1 MQQEQKKS
9 EPQTESRNLHH
20 EDLALKTAAQY
31 FGEELMPLLGITGK
45 AKYVA
50 PTELIKLEARQMY
63 QDSTM
68 YRQIIPGSIWNLKV
82 IPSQQRISDA
92 SGNTKQPPAV
102 PIMSR
107 SSPMLSALPR
117 SESR

>member
-63 QDSTM
+63 
-68 YRQIIPGSIWNLKV
+68 RQIIPGSIWNLKV

-102 PIMSR
+102 PIKSR
-107 SSPMLSALPR
+107 SSPMLSALLR
-117 SESR
+117 SENR

>member
-50 PTELIKLEARQMY
+50 PTELIKLEARQ
-63 QDSTM
+63 
-68 YRQIIPGSIWNLKV
+68 IIPGSIWNLKV

>member
-63 QDSTM
+63 QDFNYISTN
-68 YRQIIPGSIWNLKV
+68 NLWVHLEFESDSVTRKDLKRFREYEATTARTFNVAV
-82 IPSQQRISDA
+82 ITYVI
-92 SGNTKQPPAV
+92 
-102 PIMSR
+102 
-107 SSPMLSALPR
+107 
-117 SESR
+117 